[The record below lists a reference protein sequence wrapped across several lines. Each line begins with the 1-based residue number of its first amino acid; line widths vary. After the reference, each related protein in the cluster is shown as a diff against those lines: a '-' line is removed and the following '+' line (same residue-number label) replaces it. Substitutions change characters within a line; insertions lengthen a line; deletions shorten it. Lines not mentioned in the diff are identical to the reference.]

1 MSLWLVPCSLLLA
14 CLLVASPRWR
24 RVKAAVF
31 CAWLLSLA
39 LWWLV
44 DRLSGDG
51 INAATLYHLQTGL
64 KGAGIAEFRNVIAV
78 FVVFSLLALAS
89 LLLLR
94 VRRFRMHRHGGW
106 LSAAFAFTFV
116 AAVVGSPLF
125 ADGLR
130 LYRATLPTDVTA
142 VSAEYAIPHVPV
154 ERARNIVWIYGE
166 SLERTYLDPQVFPD
180 LMPHLSRLAGQAAD
194 FRGIASP
201 EGSGW
206 TIAGLVSSMCGV
218 PLTTARGD
226 ENAMGRMGRFLPGAY
241 CLGDY
246 LKQQG
251 YRLHFSGGADASFAA
266 KGSFLASHGFDRI
279 KERSYYEQ
287 AGVAREHFSDWGI
300 HDDVLLDD
308 VFEDFLTLSARGT
321 PFMLTT
327 LTMDTHHPAGHL
339 PVSCKGERYESRHGD
354 VGLLNALKCTD
365 RLISSL
371 VEKIRNSP
379 YAQDTLIVIAS
390 DHLAM
395 PNDLSSVLADMPREN
410 LLLMLAPDL
419 PAGQIDRGGST
430 LDTGATV
437 LQMLHPQLTALGFGR
452 SLLADPPRD
461 GASLAAREG
470 DASGYRPY
478 LGYARQL
485 WMGRDTGTLRMDGDH
500 VVVGDQQIR
509 PPVML
514 EYDKT
519 WNISSIVLED
529 APRQFMRDPDNVLA
543 YVDRC
548 TAFEDALPLGEWCA
562 LLVDRNNDLK
572 LYADAD
578 LARGVKIDT
587 PLEASNEPRPRPRRP
602 LTLSIESRRMLAGQ
616 YQVRLRPQR
625 LPSHPF
631 WLEAVSADG
640 KVIHAREWVNV
651 APGAGDQI
659 RLPMWLDTAVDDLV
673 IRAWLDYTEEMP
685 LEGIAMTRV
694 SGRPRS

>member
-94 VRRFRMHRHGGW
+94 VRRFRMRRHGGW
-106 LSAAFAFTFV
+106 LSAAFAVTFV

-279 KERSYYEQ
+279 KERGYYEQ

-419 PAGQIDRGGST
+419 PAAQIDRGGST

>member
-14 CLLVASPRWR
+14 CLLMASPRWR
-24 RVKAAVF
+24 RVKAAAF
-31 CAWLLSLA
+31 CVWLLSLA
-39 LWWLV
+39 VWWLV

-78 FVVFSLLALAS
+78 FAVFAALALAS

-94 VRRFRMHRHGGW
+94 VRRFQMRRHGGW
-106 LSAAFAFTFV
+106 LSAAFAATFI
-116 AAVVGSPLF
+116 AAVVGSPVF

-142 VSAEYAIPHVPV
+142 VSAEYVIPHAPV

-166 SLERTYLDPQVFPD
+166 SLERTYLDQKVFPD

-226 ENAMGRMGRFLPGAY
+226 ENSMGRMGRFLPGAY

-279 KERSYYEQ
+279 KERGYYEK

-308 VFEDFLTLSARGT
+308 VFADFMTLSARGA
-321 PFMLTT
+321 PFMLAT

-371 VEKIRNSP
+371 VDRIRNSP

-395 PNDLSSVLADMPREN
+395 PNDLSGVLADMPREN

-437 LQMLHPQLTALGFGR
+437 LQMLHPQQTALGFGR
-452 SLLADPPRD
+452 SLLADQPRD
-461 GASLAAREG
+461 GASLAARDG
-470 DASGYRPY
+470 DAWGYRPY

-485 WMGRDTGTLRMDGDH
+485 WMGRDTGTLRMEGDH
-500 VVVGDQQIR
+500 VVVGDQLIR

-543 YVDRC
+543 YIDRC

-587 PLEASNEPRPRPRRP
+587 PLEVSNEPRPRPRRP
-602 LTLSIESRRMLAGQ
+602 LTLSQESRRMLAGQ

-651 APGAGDQI
+651 VPGAGGQI